1 MNAIQLPYALHRF
14 NVKHLVPVTSGR
26 SNAAVYKCQA
36 MGAPCYLKM
45 QPVTYPVSFSTQ
57 AGLLTWLNNKLP
69 VPNVMWVGQD
79 TQTEY
84 LLLSAL
90 EGENGIDAM
99 KTTDKAE
106 LTRLLAEGLR
116 AIHTTGIED
125 CPVDQS
131 VEVKLRA
138 AERNMQ
144 LGLVDEADFDASRQ
158 GWPAEKV
165 YEQMCRLLPFDSDLV
180 FGHGD
185 YCLPNIILRNQSIA
199 GFIDFDRGG
208 ISDRYNDLAIASR
221 SIADNLGSECE
232 ALFFDVYGLR
242 DPDRQKIEFF
252 RMLDEFF

>member
-1 MNAIQLPYALHRF
+1 MNTTQLPKELHRL
-14 NVKHLVPVTSGR
+14 NINHLVPVTSGR

-36 MGAPCYLKM
+36 MDAPCYLKM

-57 AGLLTWLNNKLP
+57 AGLLAWLNSKLP
-69 VPNVMWVGQD
+69 VPNVIWVGQD

-84 LLLSAL
+84 LLLSAI
-90 EGENGIDAM
+90 EGENGVDAM
-99 KTTDKAE
+99 ATTNKAE
-106 LTRLLAEGLR
+106 LTRLLSEGLR
-116 AIHTTGIED
+116 AIHATGIED

-131 VEVKLRA
+131 VELKLRA
-138 AERNMQ
+138 AEQNMQ

-165 YEQMCRLLPFDSDLV
+165 YEQMCRLLPFESDLV

-185 YCLPNIILRNQSIA
+185 YCLPNIILKNQSIA

-242 DPDRQKIEFF
+242 DPDWQKIKFF